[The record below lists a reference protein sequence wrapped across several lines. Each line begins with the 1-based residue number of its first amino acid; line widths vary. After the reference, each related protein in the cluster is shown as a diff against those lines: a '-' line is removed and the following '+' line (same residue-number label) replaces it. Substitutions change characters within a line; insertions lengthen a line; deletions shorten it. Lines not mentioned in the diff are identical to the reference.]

1 MDIVTVSNLS
11 FNFENSTLQ
20 VLKNISFSL
29 KKGSYTSILGLNGS
43 GKSTLARLIC
53 GYLSPTKGTIQVKT
67 ETPLENFYHLLKN
80 KKTQVQEKTPL
91 GFVFQSP
98 KDQIITEIVQQD
110 TQFGPENLHLC
121 SETVLL
127 RAKNA
132 LEKVKLSDKENAPTF
147 SLSLGQMQKLALA
160 GILALNSEI
169 LVLDE
174 SLSMIDPLSR
184 QEILDFLDE
193 LHRNGLT
200 ILHITHDEEEAKR
213 SESILALEDGSLI
226 FNGTTKEYFA
236 NKVIREQIFGLP
248 LEKKRT
254 PQEQTETNLWCK
266 NLSFS
271 YNTQTLFKDFSL
283 AFNKGCLTAI
293 MGPSG
298 SGKST
303 LLEIFA
309 GLIPPTAGKIFSLEQ
324 KFPPLAL
331 QDCDSALFEDFAAD
345 DVAFGPS
352 NFGISGKKLKKCVQ
366 DAMNSVNLPFEDFK
380 EKRTFQLSGGQKR
393 KLSLAGIIA
402 LDSDIYL
409 FDEPTAALDPVS
421 RKNILQILEQLAQ
434 KGKTVIFTTHR
445 QEEANFADRLLK
457 IENGSLT
464 YDSAPVP
471 IPDNSS
477 SVPLETQPE
486 SHMLSSIKKASLG
499 KYEEKKSFIHTLPAH
514 SKYLAF
520 FFCFFLGIFATHKT
534 TFLSAGLSILIY
546 GLLAKTSF
554 KDIFMRIVKVIPL
567 LAFFAFLQLFLFP
580 AQEGAQILFQW
591 KWINFTDQKL
601 RIVIHTFFH
610 TIFAIASLS
619 IFITSISAREIV
631 EGMKTL
637 LKPLHFCGIKTQRFT
652 MLIAIVFRFIP
663 LLLMETTL
671 IIKAQL
677 VRGGFKTSK
686 GFLGKIK
693 AMIPLFVPLIL
704 QTLKRSDALAET
716 LTARYFN

>member
-1 MDIVTVSNLS
+1 MS
-11 FNFENSTLQ
+11 FVFDNSPIQ

-53 GYLSPTKGTIQVKT
+53 GYLSPTEGTIRIKT
-67 ETPLENFYHLLKN
+67 EIPLENFYQLLKN
-80 KKTQVQEKTPL
+80 KKTQCQEKAPL

-98 KDQIITEIVQQD
+98 KDQIITEIVHQD
-110 TQFGPENLHLC
+110 TQFGPENLHV
-121 SETVLL
+121 SQEQIISRTE
-127 RAKNA
+127 NA
-132 LEKVKLSDKENAPTF
+132 LAKVNLIDKKNDQTF

-160 GILALNSEI
+160 GVLALNSEL

-193 LHRNGLT
+193 LHSKGLT
-200 ILHITHDEEEAKR
+200 IVHITHDEEEAKR
-213 SESILALEDGSLI
+213 SQRIIALENGSLI
-226 FNGTTKEYFA
+226 FDGTTKDYFE
-236 NKVIREQIFGLP
+236 NTPIREQIFGLP
-248 LEKKRT
+248 LEKNSNS
-254 PQEQTETNLWCK
+254 PEQAETTLWCQ
-266 NLSFS
+266 NLTFS
-271 YNTQTLFKDFSL
+271 YNNQPLFKDFSL
-283 AFNKGCLTAI
+283 AFNKGSLIAI

-309 GLIPPTAGKIFSLEQ
+309 GLIPLQNGKLFSQEQ
-324 KFPPLAL
+324 KYPPLAL

-345 DVAFGPS
+345 DVAFGPA
-352 NFGISGKKLKKCVQ
+352 NFGIKGKKLKNRVKN
-366 DAMNSVNLPFEDFK
+366 AMDSVNLPFEEFK
-380 EKRTFQLSGGQKR
+380 EKRTFQLSGGQRR

-402 LDSDIYL
+402 LESDIYL

-421 RKNILQILEQLAQ
+421 RKNILQILSQLAQ
-434 KGKTVIFTTHR
+434 QGKTVIFTTHR
-445 QEEANFADRLLK
+445 QEEADFADRLLK
-457 IENGSLT
+457 IENGSLIF
-464 YDSAPVP
+464 DSAPVL
-471 IPDNSS
+471 IPENTACP
-477 SVPLETQPE
+477 PLETQTE

-499 KYEEKKSFIHTLPAH
+499 SYTEKKSFIHRLPAH
-514 SKYLAF
+514 FKYLAF
-520 FFCFFLGIFATHKT
+520 FFCFFLGIFATSKIS
-534 TFLSAGLSILIY
+534 FGIAGCSILLY
-546 GLLAKTSF
+546 GILAKTSL
-554 KDIFMRIVKVIPL
+554 KKIFSRYLKMLPWI
-567 LAFFAFLQLFLFP
+567 AFFALLQLFIFP
-580 AQEGAQILFQW
+580 AQKEAVILF
-591 KWINFTDQKL
+591 KWNWITFTDQKM
-601 RIVIHTFFH
+601 RIIIHTLIHTFFS
-610 TIFAIASLS
+610 ISSLS
-619 IFITSISAREIV
+619 IFITSISERQIV

-677 VRGGFKTSK
+677 VRGGFKASK

-704 QTLKRSDALAET
+704 QTLKRSDALADT